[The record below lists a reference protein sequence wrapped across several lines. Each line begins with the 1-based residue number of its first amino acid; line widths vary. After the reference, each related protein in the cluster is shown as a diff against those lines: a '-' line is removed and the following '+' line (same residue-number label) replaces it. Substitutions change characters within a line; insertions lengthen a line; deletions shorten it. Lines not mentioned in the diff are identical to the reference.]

1 MRDKFILLT
10 TQEVPMTIDI
20 HHSATHSLDIEKI
33 RRDFPILKRE
43 IADGKTL
50 VYLDNAATSQTPVQ
64 VIAEITRFYRDHN
77 ANIHR
82 GVHTLSI
89 EATDLHENAR
99 KKIAHFFNAPDPNEC
114 IFTRGTTESIN
125 LVAHAW
131 GRQHLRKGDR
141 VVITEI
147 EHHSNIVPWQILRDE
162 LGIELKYIPMAS
174 DGGLDM
180 DYASDLIS
188 DNTKLV
194 AVTAMSNALGNITE
208 ISPIVKLAKKVGA
221 LVLLDGAQSAPHLK
235 TDFQLLDIDFFACS
249 AHKMLGPTGI
259 GLLWAKMEHLA
270 TMRPFMGGGD
280 MILTVNMENS
290 TWADIPAKFEAGTP
304 NIAGAI
310 GFGAACDYLTDVGM
324 HNIRHHEMQ
333 ITQYALDRLE
343 KIERVQVFGPLD
355 STKQGGVISFNVEG
369 IHPHDVGQ
377 VLDSDGIAIR
387 TGHHCAQPI
396 MLALNVPATARASF
410 YLYNTEREVDKL
422 AEALNTVIEYFG

>member
-1 MRDKFILLT
+1 
-10 TQEVPMTIDI
+10 MTIDKYQSI
-20 HHSATHSLDIEKI
+20 THSLDIEKI

-43 IADGKTL
+43 VSDGKPL

-89 EATDLHENAR
+89 EATELHEGAR
-99 KKIAHFFNAPDPNEC
+99 KKVANFFNAPSSDEC
-114 IFTRGTTESIN
+114 IFTSGTTESIN

-131 GRQHLRKGDR
+131 GRQHLKKGDR
-141 VVITEI
+141 IVITEI

-162 LGIELKYIPMAS
+162 VGIELKYIPMSS
-174 DGGLDM
+174 DGSLDM
-180 DYASDLIS
+180 DYAADLITE
-188 DNTKLV
+188 NTKLV
-194 AVTAMSNALGNITE
+194 AVTAMSNALGNITD
-208 ISPIVKLAKKVGA
+208 ISAIVELAKKTGA
-221 LVLLDGAQSAPHLK
+221 LVLLDGAQSAPHLE
-235 TDFQLLDIDFFACS
+235 TDIQLLDIDFFACS

-259 GLLWAKMEHLA
+259 GLLWAKMEHLT

-280 MILTVNMENS
+280 MILTVSMENS

-324 HNIRHHEMQ
+324 KNIRNHEME
-333 ITQYALDRLE
+333 ITQYALDKLA
-343 KIERVQVFGPLD
+343 KIDRVKIFGPLD
-355 STKQGGVISFNVEG
+355 SNKRGGVISFNVDR

-396 MLALNVPATARASF
+396 MSALNIPATARASF
-410 YLYNTEREVDKL
+410 YLYNTEKEVDKL
-422 AEALNTVIEYFG
+422 AEALDAVIEYFG

>member
-1 MRDKFILLT
+1 
-10 TQEVPMTIDI
+10 MTIDN
-20 HHSATHSLDIEKI
+20 HSAPYSLDIAKI

-43 IADGKTL
+43 VQDGKPL

-89 EATDLHENAR
+89 EATELHENAR
-99 KKIAHFFNAPDPNEC
+99 KKIAHFFNAPDANEC

-162 LGIELKYIPMAS
+162 IGIELRYIPMS
-174 DGGLDM
+174 PDGSLDM
-180 DYASDLIS
+180 DYAADIIS

-208 ISPIVKLAKKVGA
+208 ISPIVELAKKVGA

-235 TDFQLLDIDFFACS
+235 TDLQLLDIDFFACS

-259 GLLWAKMEHLA
+259 GLLWAKMEHLN

-280 MILTVNMENS
+280 MILTVSMESS

-310 GFGAACDYLTDVGM
+310 AFGAACDYLVDIGM
-324 HNIRHHEMQ
+324 NNIRDHERQ
-333 ITQYALDRLE
+333 ITKYALNKLE
-343 KIERVQVFGPLD
+343 KIERVQTFGPLD
-355 STKQGGVISFNVEG
+355 PDKRGGVISFNVDG

-377 VLDSDGIAIR
+377 VLDSNGVAIR

-396 MLALNVPATARASF
+396 MLALNIPATARASF
-410 YLYNTEREVDKL
+410 YLYNTEAEVDKL
-422 AEALNTVIEYFG
+422 AESLNTVIEYFG